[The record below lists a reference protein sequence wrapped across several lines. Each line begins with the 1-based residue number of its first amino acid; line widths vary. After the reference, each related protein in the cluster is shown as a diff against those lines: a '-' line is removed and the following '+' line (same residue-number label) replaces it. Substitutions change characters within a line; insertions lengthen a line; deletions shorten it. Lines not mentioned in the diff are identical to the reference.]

1 MGLYHI
7 YIILTIATC
16 RVHWADAWYLPQ
28 FVHRSSN
35 PPIIRILDA
44 NSGHQEEEN
53 PAVIQSTM
61 KPIDEESLW
70 MAGGLGQ
77 DFSLPTVDEIS
88 YSLFPPRKVLTS
100 QERNQ
105 RKLHKED
112 GQPAVNPNHFHFR
125 VTR

>member
-7 YIILTIATC
+7 CILLTIATC
-16 RVHWADAWYLPQ
+16 GVHWADAWYLPQ

-44 NSGHQEEEN
+44 NSGHQAEEESAAIE
-53 PAVIQSTM
+53 PTM

-70 MAGGLGQ
+70 MTGLGQ
-77 DFSLPTVDEIS
+77 DFHLPTVDEIS
-88 YSLFPPRKVLTS
+88 YSLIPPRKVSAS
-100 QERNQ
+100 QGRSQ